1 MKAVLKDLESNMPRI
16 EVRDVA
22 REEEPQISMLDLGSG
37 MVADKLRAMQV
48 ETMTP
53 IEAMN
58 ALYELKKMV

>member
-1 MKAVLKDLESNMPRI
+1 MPRI